1 MRQDAARSIV
11 EQLSRPDTS
20 GAAGFRQNIAS
31 GLRRALDEWERKN
44 DAIPTKYAKY
54 KKKHWNQ
61 MGFDEKPAAT
71 PRRKAPEK
79 PALSAEEIQKQK
91 DARKELVRI
100 KNEKAHADKL
110 ASMTPEELDNF
121 RKRSERMK
129 KFRKELKERKQQT
142 EQ

>member
-1 MRQDAARSIV
+1 MRQDAARSIA

-20 GAAGFRQNIAS
+20 GAAGFRQNIAT

-44 DAIPTKYAKY
+44 NAIPTKY

-61 MGFDEKPAAT
+61 MGFDEAPPTK
-71 PRRKAPEK
+71 PRRRAPEK
-79 PALSAEEIQKQK
+79 PALSAEEIEQQKN
-91 DARKELVRI
+91 ARKELVRI
-100 KNEKAHADKL
+100 KNEKAFADKL